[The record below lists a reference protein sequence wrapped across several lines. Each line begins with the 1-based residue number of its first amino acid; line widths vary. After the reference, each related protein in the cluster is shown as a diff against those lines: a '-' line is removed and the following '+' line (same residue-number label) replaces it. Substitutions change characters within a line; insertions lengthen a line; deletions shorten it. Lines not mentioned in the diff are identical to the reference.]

1 MGKLML
7 LRHAKAEWAE
17 PGQRD
22 FDRQLSQDGIDECKN
37 LAGQILAQKIMPDT
51 IICSEA
57 ARAKQT
63 LEHIQSSITNDP
75 KIVFELDLYATDAPG
90 YLEIA
95 AASGTGDCIMLVGHN
110 PMMEDLA
117 YGLSKEGDVAALDA
131 LTMGFRTCGLAI
143 VRFDGDVRNASSQT
157 GYLEAYLTP

>member
-1 MGKLML
+1 MGKLIL

-22 FDRQLSQDGIDECKN
+22 FDRQLSQDGVDECKSI
-37 LAGQILAQKIMPDT
+37 AAQISQLKVRPDT
-51 IICSEA
+51 VICSQA

-63 LEHIQSSITNDP
+63 LEHIQHAMPHDP
-75 KIVFELDLYATDAPG
+75 QIVFELDLYATDAPG

-95 AASGTGDCIMLVGHN
+95 AASGHGESIMLVGHN

-117 YGLSKEGDVAALDA
+117 YGLSKEGDAAALEA
-131 LTMGFRTCGLAI
+131 LNMGFRTCGLAI
-143 VRFDGDVRNASSQT
+143 VRFDGEVRNASSQS

>member
-1 MGKLML
+1 MGKLMM

-22 FDRQLSQDGIDECKN
+22 FDRKLSQDGVDECKSI
-37 LAGQILAQKIMPDT
+37 AEQILSLGIVPET

-57 ARAKQT
+57 VRARQT
-63 LEHIQSSITNDP
+63 LENIQTAIPAAT

-95 AASGTGDCIMLVGHN
+95 ASSGSGGSIMLIGHN

-117 YGLSKEGDVAALDA
+117 YGLSKEGDPSALDS
-131 LTMGFRTCGLAI
+131 LNMGFRTCGLAI
-143 VRFDGDVRNASSQT
+143 VGFDGDVRNLSSQG